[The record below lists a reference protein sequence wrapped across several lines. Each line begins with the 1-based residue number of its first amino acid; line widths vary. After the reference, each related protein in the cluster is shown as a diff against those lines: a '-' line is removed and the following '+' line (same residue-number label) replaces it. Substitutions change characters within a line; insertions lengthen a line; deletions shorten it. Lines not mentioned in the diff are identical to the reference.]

1 MNKRENTPVT
11 LRVLWTD
18 VMMARKTF
26 GNKNIIINPQSINTL
41 HTVARFSLIH
51 SFFYFS
57 IVILVVNGVDSFYD
71 LPSRLSCSSE
81 FKAPQC
87 VWSRRNCTIENAR
100 RFSTAIFFKS
110 GKLQK
115 ERKGGEGRGQGRATA
130 VLNCPIN

>member
-11 LRVLWTD
+11 LRLLWTD
-18 VMMARKTF
+18 VMTARKTF

-57 IVILVVNGVDSFYD
+57 IVILVVNRVDSFYD

-87 VWSRRNCTIENAR
+87 V
-100 RFSTAIFFKS
+100 
-110 GKLQK
+110 
-115 ERKGGEGRGQGRATA
+115 
-130 VLNCPIN
+130 

>member
-18 VMMARKTF
+18 VMTARKTF

-57 IVILVVNGVDSFYD
+57 IVILLLTEWTVSMTYLPDSRARQNLKHRSVFD
-71 LPSRLSCSSE
+71 LVE
-81 FKAPQC
+81 
-87 VWSRRNCTIENAR
+87 
-100 RFSTAIFFKS
+100 TA
-110 GKLQK
+110 Q
-115 ERKGGEGRGQGRATA
+115 
-130 VLNCPIN
+130 